1 MSLNYAVTCYK
12 TFSTLNWTDKN
23 DQKGETTVR
32 SNLTKII
39 KDTESRDFRPL
50 DLLSPLK
57 SQDDIKGV
65 TVL

>member
-1 MSLNYAVTCYK
+1 MSLNYAVACYK
-12 TFSTLNWTDKN
+12 VFSTLNWTDKN

-39 KDTESRDFRPL
+39 KDTESRDCRPP